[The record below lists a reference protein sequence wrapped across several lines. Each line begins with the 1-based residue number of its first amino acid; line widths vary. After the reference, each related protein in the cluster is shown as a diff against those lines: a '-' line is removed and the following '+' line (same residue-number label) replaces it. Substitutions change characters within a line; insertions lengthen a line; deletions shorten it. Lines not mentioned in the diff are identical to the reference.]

1 MPGETNTNN
10 NLLNQGGIQVSDNT
24 QTQTSSAATDSTQTQ
39 TDAIIDMV
47 NQLNKPTESDTQNLD
62 VLLQDPK
69 LQAEFDKKLEKAINK
84 AIKTKDQE
92 YQKREA
98 ALQASITTEKD
109 KMRENLLEE
118 IEQKKKEAEELAK
131 MSVEERYK
139 KQIDQQELKIAEY
152 EKELTTIRR
161 RDKITALVAEKGY
174 DPRLLNLL
182 RAEDVTSDDEI
193 EDYVDKR
200 NAIFLEA
207 TNARV
212 QTLLKDHPDVLLGD
226 SKKKKS
232 EPEFNFNFN
241 SKKN

>member
-1 MPGETNTNN
+1 MEENQDQNIDLQNQDPVSNANN
-10 NLLNQGGIQVSDNT
+10 
-24 QTQTSSAATDSTQTQ
+24 
-39 TDAIIDMV
+39 AIGR
-47 NQLNKPTESDTQNLD
+47 PTESDTQNLD

-84 AIKTKDQE
+84 ALKAKDQE
-92 YQKREA
+92 YQKQTA
-98 ALQASITTEKD
+98 ALQASITTEKE
-109 KMRENLLEE
+109 KMRENILEE

-131 MSVEERYK
+131 MTVEERYK

-152 EKELTTIRR
+152 EKELSTIRR
-161 RDKITALVAEKGY
+161 RDKISALVAEKGY

-182 RAEDVTSDDEI
+182 RAEDVTSDEEI

-212 QTLLKDHPDVLLGD
+212 QSLLKDHPDVLLGD
-226 SKKKKS
+226 KKKKKD
-232 EPEFNFNFN
+232 EPEFHFNFS
-241 SKKN
+241 SKRK

>member
-1 MPGETNTNN
+1 MEENQNMN
-10 NLLNQGGIQVSDNT
+10 EEQNLNGTQTQNQGGSPDITQAQQAQIDSIINKLNT
-24 QTQTSSAATDSTQTQ
+24 PVD
-39 TDAIIDMV
+39 
-47 NQLNKPTESDTQNLD
+47 SDTQNLD

-69 LQAEFDKKLEKAINK
+69 LQAEFDKKLEKAISK
-84 AIKTKDQE
+84 AIKTKEQE
-92 YQKREA
+92 YSKREA

-109 KMRENLLEE
+109 KMRENILEE
-118 IEQKKKEAEELAK
+118 IEQKKKEAEEMAK
-131 MSVEERYK
+131 MTMEERYK
-139 KQIDQQELKIAEY
+139 KQLDQQELKIAEY

-182 RAEDVTSDDEI
+182 RAEDVSSDEEI

-212 QTLLKDHPDVLLGD
+212 QSLLKDHPDVLLGD
-226 SKKKKS
+226 SKKKKA
-232 EPEFNFNFN
+232 EPEFNFNFHT
-241 SKKN
+241 KK

>member
-1 MPGETNTNN
+1 MEENQDQNIDLQNQDPISNANN
-10 NLLNQGGIQVSDNT
+10 
-24 QTQTSSAATDSTQTQ
+24 
-39 TDAIIDMV
+39 AIG
-47 NQLNKPTESDTQNLD
+47 KPTESDTQNLD

-84 AIKTKDQE
+84 ALKAKDQE
-92 YQKREA
+92 YQKQTA
-98 ALQASITTEKD
+98 ALQASITTEKE
-109 KMRENLLEE
+109 KMRENILEE

-131 MSVEERYK
+131 MTVEERYK

-152 EKELTTIRR
+152 EKELSTIRR
-161 RDKITALVAEKGY
+161 RDKISALVAEKGY

-182 RAEDVTSDDEI
+182 RAEDVTSDEEI

-212 QTLLKDHPDVLLGD
+212 QSLLKDHPDVLLGD
-226 SKKKKS
+226 KKKKKD
-232 EPEFNFNFN
+232 EPEFHFNFS
-241 SKKN
+241 SKRK

>member
-1 MPGETNTNN
+1 MEE
-10 NLLNQGGIQVSDNT
+10 NQDQNIDLQNQDPVSNA
-24 QTQTSSAATDSTQTQ
+24 SN
-39 TDAIIDMV
+39 AIG
-47 NQLNKPTESDTQNLD
+47 KPTESDTQNLD

-84 AIKTKDQE
+84 ALKAKDQE
-92 YQKREA
+92 YQKQTA
-98 ALQASITTEKD
+98 ALQASITTEKE
-109 KMRENLLEE
+109 KMRENILEE

-131 MSVEERYK
+131 MTVEERYK

-152 EKELTTIRR
+152 EKELSTIRR
-161 RDKITALVAEKGY
+161 RDKITALVTEKGY

-182 RAEDVTSDDEI
+182 RAEDVTSDEEI

-212 QTLLKDHPDVLLGD
+212 QSLLKDHPDVLLGD
-226 SKKKKS
+226 KKKKKD
-232 EPEFNFNFN
+232 EPEFHFNFS
-241 SKKN
+241 SKRK